1 MVDELELDFQ
11 KKTRTLI
18 DDLKAICANYGLG
31 NDGNEF
37 KIITQAFLYK
47 FLNDQFA
54 SAVKKIQPHI
64 AETDNWEKP
73 LASMERNDENDY
85 EMLLLSLPAGIAHLK
100 PVHFIRY
107 LFNNQNQENFAKIFD
122 DTLIDI
128 ASSNTDVFSIKT
140 GGGAKVVL
148 FDRIS
153 NFIAD
158 DSKKDDFCRAIIN
171 KLVVFSFEHIFSKG
185 FDFYA
190 TIFEYLIKDYN
201 SNSGGKYA
209 EYYTP
214 HAVAR
219 IMAAVLVP
227 VEQRGKVNNVSC
239 YDPSAGSGTL
249 LMNVAHAIGEARCS
263 IYTQDISQKSSNLLR
278 LNLIL
283 NNLVHSIPN
292 VIQGN
297 TILHPYHKEGDHL
310 KHFDYIVS
318 NPPFK
323 LDFSDYRND
332 LDTKANKD
340 RFFAGIPKIKAKD
353 KDKMEIYQLF
363 LQHIITSLKPT
374 GKAAVVVPTG
384 FITAQSGIDKKIRE
398 HLVNNKMLAGVVSM
412 PSNIFATTGTNVS
425 IIFIDATNKDKVIL
439 IDASNL
445 GKKVKDGKNQKTVL
459 TPAEEQ
465 QITEAFNQKQAHE
478 DFSVV
483 VSYEE
488 IINKN
493 YSLSAGQYFDV
504 KIEYVDITP
513 EEFTAKMQG
522 YTQNLD
528 DLFKQSHELEEEI
541 KKQLVG
547 LKYE

>member
-64 AETDNWEKP
+64 AETDNWEEP
-73 LASMERNDENDY
+73 LASMEHNDEDDY

-100 PVHFIRY
+100 PVHFIGY
-107 LFNNQNQENFAKIFD
+107 LFNNQNQKDFAKIFD

-140 GGGAKVVL
+140 EGGAKVVL

-283 NNLVHSIPN
+283 NELVHSIPN

-297 TILHPYHKEGDHL
+297 TILHPYHKEGNQL

-332 LDTKANKD
+332 LDTKANED
-340 RFFAGIPKIKAKD
+340 RFFAGIPKIKDKD

-425 IIFIDATNKDKVIL
+425 IIFIDATNKDKVVL
-439 IDASNL
+439 IDASKL
-445 GKKVKDGKNQKTVL
+445 GEKVKDGKNQKTVL
-459 TPAEEQ
+459 TPVEEQ

-522 YTQNLD
+522 YAQNLD
-528 DLFKQSHELEEEI
+528 ELFKKSHTLEEGI
-541 KKQLVG
+541 KKQLAR

>member
-1 MVDELELDFQ
+1 MVVELSFQ
-11 KKTRTLI
+11 EQTRTLI

-54 SAVKKIQPHI
+54 SAVKKTQPHI
-64 AETDNWEKP
+64 AKADKWEEV
-73 LASMERNDENDY
+73 LTSMECEQY
-85 EMLLLSLPAGIAHLK
+85 EMLLLSLPAGVAHLK
-100 PVHFIRY
+100 PVHFIGY
-107 LFNNQNQENFAKIFD
+107 LFNSQNQKDFAQTFD

-140 GGGAKVVL
+140 EGGAKVVL
-148 FDRIS
+148 FDRVS

-158 DSKKDDFCRAIIN
+158 ESKKDDFCRAIIN
-171 KLVVFSFEHIFSKG
+171 KLVGFSFEHVFSKG

-297 TILHPYHKEGDHL
+297 TILHPYHKEGNQL

-323 LDFSDYRND
+323 LDFSDYRDD

-398 HLVNNKMLAGVVSM
+398 YLVNNKILAGVVSM

-425 IIFIDATNKDKVIL
+425 IIFIDATNKDKVVL

-465 QITEAFNQKQAHE
+465 QIIEAFNQKQAHE

-483 VSYEE
+483 VSYED
-488 IINKN
+488 ISNKN

-513 EEFTAKMQG
+513 EEFSAKMQS
-522 YTQNLD
+522 YTQNLEK
-528 DLFKQSHELEEEI
+528 LFKESHTLEEEI
-541 KKQLVG
+541 KKQLAG

>member
-1 MVDELELDFQ
+1 MVELEFRD
-11 KKTRTLI
+11 KTKALI
-18 DDLKAICANYGLG
+18 DSLKNICAHYGLG

-37 KIITQAFLYK
+37 KIITQTFLYK
-47 FLNDQFA
+47 FLNDKFA
-54 SAVKKIQPHI
+54 YEAKKIDEKV
-64 AETDNWEKP
+64 ANSEKWEEA
-73 LASMERNDENDY
+73 LVAMSEDEL
-85 EMLLLSLPAGIAHLK
+85 EMLQLQMGGDTACLK
-100 PVHFIRY
+100 PHHFISY
-107 LFNNQNQENFAKIFD
+107 LFSQQNIPDFAKLFD
-122 DTLIDI
+122 DTLRDI
-128 ASSNTDVFSIKT
+128 AQTNNDVFAVKT
-140 GGGAKVVL
+140 DGGTKVVL

-153 NFIAD
+153 EYIAD
-158 DSKKDDFCRAIIN
+158 ESKRDAFCRAIIN
-171 KLVVFSFEHIFSKG
+171 KLVEFSFERIFTQK

-219 IMAAVLVP
+219 IMAAILVP
-227 VEQRGKVNNVSC
+227 TEQQGKVKNVSC

-249 LMNVAHAIGEARCS
+249 LMNVAHAIGENRCS

-297 TILHPYHKEGDHL
+297 TVLHPYHRDGKDL
-310 KHFDYIVS
+310 KRFDYIVS

-323 LDFSDYRND
+323 MDFSDFRD
-332 LDTKANKD
+332 ELDSKENKE
-340 RFFAGIPKIKAKD
+340 RFFAGIPKIKAKA

-363 LQHIITSLKPT
+363 LQHIIHSLKPG

-384 FITAQSGIDKKIRE
+384 FITAQSGIDKSIRKYLVE
-398 HLVNNKMLAGVVSM
+398 HKMLAGVVSM

-425 IIFIDATNKDKVIL
+425 ILFMDDSNKDKVVL

-445 GKKVKDGKNQKTVL
+445 GEKIKDGKNQKTVL
-459 TPAEEQ
+459 SANEEQ
-465 QITEAFNQKQAHE
+465 RIIDTFNAKVAVD
-478 DFSVV
+478 DFSAA
-483 VSYEE
+483 VSYDE
-488 IINKN
+488 IDAKN

-504 KIEYVDITP
+504 KIEYFDITAKQFA
-513 EEFTAKMQG
+513 EKMLSFTS
-522 YTQNLD
+522 NLD
-528 DLFKQSHELEEEI
+528 SLFAQSRELEAEI
-541 KKQLVG
+541 KKQLAG

>member
-1 MVDELELDFQ
+1 MVVELSFQ
-11 KKTRTLI
+11 EQTRTLI

-64 AETDNWEKP
+64 AKADKWEEV
-73 LASMERNDENDY
+73 LTAMDREQY
-85 EMLLLSLPAGIAHLK
+85 EMLLLSLPAGVAHLK
-100 PVHFIRY
+100 PVHFIGY
-107 LFNNQNQENFAKIFD
+107 LFNNQNQKDFAITFD

-140 GGGAKVVL
+140 EGGAKVVL
-148 FDRIS
+148 FDRVS

-158 DSKKDDFCRAIIN
+158 ESKKDDFCRAIIN
-171 KLVVFSFEHIFSKG
+171 KLVAFSFEHVFSKG

-425 IIFIDATNKDKVIL
+425 IIFIDATNKDKVVL
-439 IDASNL
+439 IDASSL

-478 DFSVV
+478 DFSVM

-513 EEFTAKMQG
+513 EEFAAKMQG

-541 KKQLVG
+541 KKQLAG
-547 LKYE
+547 LTYE

>member
-1 MVDELELDFQ
+1 MVVELSFQ
-11 KKTRTLI
+11 EQTRTLI

-54 SAVKKIQPHI
+54 LAVKKTQPHI
-64 AETDNWEKP
+64 AKADKWEEV
-73 LASMERNDENDY
+73 LTSMECEQY
-85 EMLLLSLPAGIAHLK
+85 EMLLLSLPAGVAHLK
-100 PVHFIRY
+100 PVHFIGY
-107 LFNNQNQENFAKIFD
+107 LFNSQNQKDFAQTFD

-140 GGGAKVVL
+140 EGGAKVVL
-148 FDRIS
+148 FDRVS

-158 DSKKDDFCRAIIN
+158 ESKKDDFCRAIIN
-171 KLVVFSFEHIFSKG
+171 KLVGFSFEHVFSKG

-227 VEQRGKVNNVSC
+227 VEQRGRVNNVSC

-297 TILHPYHKEGDHL
+297 TILHPYHKEGNQL

-323 LDFSDYRND
+323 LDFSDYRDD

-398 HLVNNKMLAGVVSM
+398 YLVNNKILAGVVSM
-412 PSNIFATTGTNVS
+412 PSNIFATTSTNVS
-425 IIFIDATNKDKVIL
+425 IIFIDATNKDKVVL

-459 TPAEEQ
+459 TPTEEQ
-465 QITEAFNQKQAHE
+465 QIIEAFNQKQEYE
-478 DFSVV
+478 DFSVA
-483 VSYEE
+483 VSYED
-488 IINKN
+488 ISNKN

-513 EEFTAKMQG
+513 EEFAAKMQG
-522 YTQNLD
+522 YTQNLKE
-528 DLFKQSHELEEEI
+528 LFKESHTLEEEI
-541 KKQLVG
+541 KKQLAG

>member
-1 MVDELELDFQ
+1 MLDELDFQ

-54 SAVKKIQPHI
+54 LAVKKIQPHI
-64 AETDNWEKP
+64 AETDNWEEP

-100 PVHFIRY
+100 PVHFIRN

-249 LMNVAHAIGEARCS
+249 LMNIAHAIGEARCS

-283 NNLVHSIPN
+283 NHLVHSIPN

-425 IIFIDATNKDKVIL
+425 IIFIDATNKDKVVL
-439 IDASNL
+439 IDASSL

-513 EEFTAKMQG
+513 EEFAAKMQG
-522 YTQNLD
+522 YTQNLEE
-528 DLFKQSHELEEEI
+528 LFKESHTLEEEI
-541 KKQLVG
+541 KKQLAG

>member
-1 MVDELELDFQ
+1 MVVELSFQ
-11 KKTRTLI
+11 EQTRTLI

-54 SAVKKIQPHI
+54 LAVKKTQPHI
-64 AETDNWEKP
+64 AKADKWEEV
-73 LASMERNDENDY
+73 LTSMECEQY
-85 EMLLLSLPAGIAHLK
+85 EMLLLSLPAGVAHLK
-100 PVHFIRY
+100 PVHFIGY
-107 LFNNQNQENFAKIFD
+107 LFNSQNQKDFAQTFD

-140 GGGAKVVL
+140 EGGAKVVL
-148 FDRIS
+148 FDRVS

-158 DSKKDDFCRAIIN
+158 ESKKDDFCRAIIN
-171 KLVVFSFEHIFSKG
+171 KLVGFSFEHVFSKG

-297 TILHPYHKEGDHL
+297 TILHPYHKEGNQL

-323 LDFSDYRND
+323 LDFSDYRDD

-398 HLVNNKMLAGVVSM
+398 YLVNNKILAGVVSM

-425 IIFIDATNKDKVIL
+425 IIFIDATNKDKVVL

-465 QITEAFNQKQAHE
+465 QIIEAFNQKQAHE

-483 VSYEE
+483 VSYED

-513 EEFTAKMQG
+513 EEFAAKMQS
-522 YTQNLD
+522 YTQNLEK
-528 DLFKQSHELEEEI
+528 LFKESHTLEEEI
-541 KKQLVG
+541 KKQLAG
-547 LKYE
+547 LKYNG

>member
-1 MVDELELDFQ
+1 MVVERSFQ
-11 KKTRTLI
+11 EQTRTLI

-64 AETDNWEKP
+64 AKADKWEEV
-73 LASMERNDENDY
+73 LTAMDREQY
-85 EMLLLSLPAGIAHLK
+85 QMLLLSLPAGVAHLK
-100 PVHFIRY
+100 PVHFIGY
-107 LFNNQNQENFAKIFD
+107 LFNSQNQKDFAKTFD

-140 GGGAKVVL
+140 EGGAKVVL
-148 FDRIS
+148 FDRVS

-158 DSKKDDFCRAIIN
+158 ESKKDDFCRAIIN
-171 KLVVFSFEHIFSKG
+171 KLVAFSFEHVFSKG

-249 LMNVAHAIGEARCS
+249 LMNIAHAIGEARCS

-445 GKKVKDGKNQKTVL
+445 GKKVKNGKNQKTVL

-478 DFSVV
+478 DFSVM
-483 VSYEE
+483 VSYED

-513 EEFTAKMQG
+513 EEFAAKMQG
-522 YTQNLD
+522 YTQNLEE
-528 DLFKQSHELEEEI
+528 LFKESHTLEEEI

>member
-1 MVDELELDFQ
+1 MVVELSFQ
-11 KKTRTLI
+11 EQTRTLI

-54 SAVKKIQPHI
+54 LAVKKTQPHI
-64 AETDNWEKP
+64 AKADKWEEV
-73 LASMERNDENDY
+73 LTSMECEQY
-85 EMLLLSLPAGIAHLK
+85 EMLLLSLPAGVAHLK
-100 PVHFIRY
+100 PVHFIGY
-107 LFNNQNQENFAKIFD
+107 LFNSQNQKDFAQTFD

-140 GGGAKVVL
+140 EGGAKVVL
-148 FDRIS
+148 FDRVS

-158 DSKKDDFCRAIIN
+158 ESKKDDFCRAIIN
-171 KLVVFSFEHIFSKG
+171 KLVGFSFEHVFSKG

-297 TILHPYHKEGDHL
+297 TILHPYHKEDNQL

-323 LDFSDYRND
+323 LDFSDYRDD

-425 IIFIDATNKDKVIL
+425 IIFIDATNKDKVVL

-465 QITEAFNQKQAHE
+465 QIIEAFNQKQAHE

-483 VSYEE
+483 VSYED

-513 EEFTAKMQG
+513 EEFAAKMQG
-522 YTQNLD
+522 YTQNLEE
-528 DLFKQSHELEEEI
+528 LFKESHTLEEEI
-541 KKQLVG
+541 KKQLAG

>member
-1 MVDELELDFQ
+1 MVVELSFQ
-11 KKTRTLI
+11 EQTRTLI

-54 SAVKKIQPHI
+54 LAVKKTQPHI
-64 AETDNWEKP
+64 AKADKWEEV
-73 LASMERNDENDY
+73 LTSMECEQY
-85 EMLLLSLPAGIAHLK
+85 EMLLLSLPAGVAHLK
-100 PVHFIRY
+100 PVHFIGY
-107 LFNNQNQENFAKIFD
+107 LFNSQNQKDFAQTFD

-140 GGGAKVVL
+140 EGGAKVVL
-148 FDRIS
+148 FDRVS

-158 DSKKDDFCRAIIN
+158 ESKKDDFCRAIIN
-171 KLVVFSFEHIFSKG
+171 KLVGFSFEHVFSKG

-227 VEQRGKVNNVSC
+227 VEQRGRVNNVSC

-297 TILHPYHKEGDHL
+297 TILHPYHKEGNQL

-323 LDFSDYRND
+323 LDFSDYRDD

-398 HLVNNKMLAGVVSM
+398 YLVNNKILAGVVSM

-425 IIFIDATNKDKVIL
+425 IIFIDATNKDKVVL

-465 QITEAFNQKQAHE
+465 QIIEAFNQKQAHE

-483 VSYEE
+483 VSYED

-513 EEFTAKMQG
+513 EEFSAKMQG
-522 YTQNLD
+522 YTQKLD
-528 DLFKQSHELEEEI
+528 ELFKESHTLEEEI
-541 KKQLVG
+541 KKQLAG

>member
-1 MVDELELDFQ
+1 MVVELSFQ
-11 KKTRTLI
+11 EQTRTLI

-54 SAVKKIQPHI
+54 LAVKKTQPHI
-64 AETDNWEKP
+64 AKADKWEEV
-73 LASMERNDENDY
+73 LTSMECEQY
-85 EMLLLSLPAGIAHLK
+85 EMLLLSLPAGVAHLK
-100 PVHFIRY
+100 PVHFIGY
-107 LFNNQNQENFAKIFD
+107 LFNSQNQKDFAQTFD

-140 GGGAKVVL
+140 EGGAKVVL
-148 FDRIS
+148 FDRVS

-158 DSKKDDFCRAIIN
+158 ESKKDDFCRAIIN
-171 KLVVFSFEHIFSKG
+171 KLVGFSFEHVFSKG

-297 TILHPYHKEGDHL
+297 TILHPYHKEGNQL

-323 LDFSDYRND
+323 LDFSDYRDD

-398 HLVNNKMLAGVVSM
+398 YLVNNKILAGVVSM

-425 IIFIDATNKDKVIL
+425 IIFIDATNKDKVVL

-465 QITEAFNQKQAHE
+465 QIIEAFNQKQAHE

-483 VSYEE
+483 VSYED

-513 EEFTAKMQG
+513 EEFSAKMQG
-522 YTQNLD
+522 YTQKLD
-528 DLFKQSHELEEEI
+528 ELFKESHTLEEEI
-541 KKQLVG
+541 KKQLAG
-547 LKYE
+547 LKYNG

>member
-1 MVDELELDFQ
+1 MVVERSFQ
-11 KKTRTLI
+11 EQTRTLI

-54 SAVKKIQPHI
+54 SAVKKTDPHI
-64 AETDNWEKP
+64 AKTNKWEEV
-73 LASMERNDENDY
+73 LTAMDREQY
-85 EMLLLSLPAGIAHLK
+85 EMLLLSLPAGVAHLK
-100 PVHFIRY
+100 PVHFIGY
-107 LFNNQNQENFAKIFD
+107 LFNNQNQKDFAKTFD

-140 GGGAKVVL
+140 EGEAKVVL
-148 FDRIS
+148 FDRVS

-158 DSKKDDFCRAIIN
+158 ESKKDDFCRAIIN
-171 KLVVFSFEHIFSKG
+171 KLVAFSFEHVFSKG

-249 LMNVAHAIGEARCS
+249 LMNIAHAIGEARCS

-283 NNLVHSIPN
+283 NHLVHSIPN

-425 IIFIDATNKDKVIL
+425 IIFIDATNKDNVIL

-478 DFSVV
+478 DFSVM

-513 EEFTAKMQG
+513 EEFAAKMQG
-522 YTQNLD
+522 YTQNLEE
-528 DLFKQSHELEEEI
+528 LFKESHTLEEEI
-541 KKQLVG
+541 KKQLAG
-547 LKYE
+547 LKYNG

>member
-1 MVDELELDFQ
+1 MVVELSFQ
-11 KKTRTLI
+11 EQTRTLI

-64 AETDNWEKP
+64 AKADKWEEV
-73 LASMERNDENDY
+73 LTAMDREQY
-85 EMLLLSLPAGIAHLK
+85 EMLLLSLPAGVAHLK
-100 PVHFIRY
+100 PVHFIGY
-107 LFNNQNQENFAKIFD
+107 LFNNQNQKDFAITFD
-122 DTLIDI
+122 DTLIEI

-140 GGGAKVVL
+140 EGGAKVVL
-148 FDRIS
+148 FDRVS

-158 DSKKDDFCRAIIN
+158 ESKKDDFCRAIIN
-171 KLVVFSFEHIFSKG
+171 KLVAFSFEHVFSKG

-297 TILHPYHKEGDHL
+297 TILHPYHKEGNQL

-323 LDFSDYRND
+323 LDFSDYRDD

-478 DFSVV
+478 DFSVM

-513 EEFTAKMQG
+513 EEFAAKMQG

-541 KKQLVG
+541 KKQLAG
-547 LKYE
+547 LKYNG

>member
-1 MVDELELDFQ
+1 VVELEFRD
-11 KKTRTLI
+11 KTKALI
-18 DDLKAICANYGLG
+18 DSLKNICAHYGLG

-37 KIITQAFLYK
+37 KIITQTFLYK
-47 FLNDQFA
+47 FLNDKFA
-54 SAVKKIQPHI
+54 YEAKKIDEKV
-64 AETDNWEKP
+64 ANSEKWEEA
-73 LASMERNDENDY
+73 LVAMSEDEL
-85 EMLLLSLPAGIAHLK
+85 EMLQLQMGGDTACLK
-100 PVHFIRY
+100 PHHFISY
-107 LFNNQNQENFAKIFD
+107 LFSQQNIPDFAKLFD
-122 DTLIDI
+122 DTLRDI
-128 ASSNTDVFSIKT
+128 AQTNNDVFAVKT
-140 GGGAKVVL
+140 DGGTKVVL

-153 NFIAD
+153 EYIAD
-158 DSKKDDFCRAIIN
+158 ESKRDAFCRAIIN
-171 KLVVFSFEHIFSKG
+171 KLVEFSFERIFTQK

-219 IMAAVLVP
+219 IMAAILVP
-227 VEQRGKVNNVSC
+227 TEQQGKVKNVSC

-249 LMNVAHAIGEARCS
+249 LMNVAHAIGENRCS

-297 TILHPYHKEGDHL
+297 TVLHPYHRDGKDL
-310 KHFDYIVS
+310 KRFDYIVS

-323 LDFSDYRND
+323 MDFSDFRD
-332 LDTKANKD
+332 ELDSKENKE
-340 RFFAGIPKIKAKD
+340 RFFAGIPKIKAKA

-363 LQHIITSLKPT
+363 LQHIIHSLKPG

-384 FITAQSGIDKKIRE
+384 FITAQSGIDKSIRKYLVE
-398 HLVNNKMLAGVVSM
+398 HKMLAGVVSM

-425 IIFIDATNKDKVIL
+425 ILFMDDSNKDKVVL

-445 GKKVKDGKNQKTVL
+445 GEKIKDGKNQKTVL
-459 TPAEEQ
+459 SANEEQ
-465 QITEAFNQKQAHE
+465 RIIDTFNAKVAVD
-478 DFSVV
+478 DFSAA
-483 VSYEE
+483 VSYDE
-488 IINKN
+488 IDAKN

-504 KIEYVDITP
+504 KIEYFDITAKQFA
-513 EEFTAKMQG
+513 EKMLSFTS
-522 YTQNLD
+522 NLD
-528 DLFKQSHELEEEI
+528 SLFAQSRELEAEI
-541 KKQLVG
+541 KKQLAG

>member
-64 AETDNWEKP
+64 AETDNWEEP
-73 LASMERNDENDY
+73 LASMEHNDEDDY
-85 EMLLLSLPAGIAHLK
+85 EMLLLGLPAGIAHLK

-107 LFNNQNQENFAKIFD
+107 LFNNQNQKDFAKIFD

-140 GGGAKVVL
+140 EGGAKVVL

-283 NNLVHSIPN
+283 NELVHSIPN

-374 GKAAVVVPTG
+374 GKAAIVVPTG

-425 IIFIDATNKDKVIL
+425 IVFIDATNKDKVVL
-439 IDASNL
+439 IDASKL
-445 GKKVKDGKNQKTVL
+445 GEKVKDGKNQKTVL
-459 TPAEEQ
+459 SSDEERK
-465 QITEAFNQKQAHE
+465 IIDAFNQKQVHE

-483 VSYEE
+483 VSYED
-488 IINKN
+488 ISNKN

-504 KIEYVDITP
+504 KIEYLDITP
-513 EEFTAKMQG
+513 EEFSAKMQG
-522 YTQNLD
+522 YTQNLEE
-528 DLFKQSHELEEEI
+528 LFKKSHTLEEEI
-541 KKQLVG
+541 KKQLTE

>member
-1 MVDELELDFQ
+1 MVVELSFQ
-11 KKTRTLI
+11 EKTRTLI

-54 SAVKKIQPHI
+54 LAVKKTQPHI
-64 AETDNWEKP
+64 AKADKWEEV
-73 LASMERNDENDY
+73 LTSMECEQY
-85 EMLLLSLPAGIAHLK
+85 EMLLLSLPAGVAHLK
-100 PVHFIRY
+100 PVHFIGY
-107 LFNNQNQENFAKIFD
+107 LFNSQNQKDFAQTFD

-140 GGGAKVVL
+140 EGGAKVVL
-148 FDRIS
+148 FDRVS

-158 DSKKDDFCRAIIN
+158 ESKKDDFCRAIIN
-171 KLVVFSFEHIFSKG
+171 KLVGFSFEHVFSKG

-297 TILHPYHKEGDHL
+297 TILHPYHKEGNQL

-323 LDFSDYRND
+323 LDFSDYRDD

-398 HLVNNKMLAGVVSM
+398 YLVNNKILAGVVSM

-425 IIFIDATNKDKVIL
+425 IIFIDATNKDKMVL

-465 QITEAFNQKQAHE
+465 QIIEAFNQKQAHE

-483 VSYEE
+483 VSYED

-513 EEFTAKMQG
+513 EEFAAKMQG

-541 KKQLVG
+541 KKQLAG

>member
-1 MVDELELDFQ
+1 MVELEFQ
-11 KKTRTLI
+11 QKTKTLI
-18 DDLKAICANYGLG
+18 DSLKGICANYGLG

-37 KIITQAFLYK
+37 KIITQTFLYK
-47 FLNDQFA
+47 FLNDKFA
-54 SAVKKIQPHI
+54 FEAKKIDDNI
-64 AETDNWEKP
+64 AKADKWEEV
-73 LASMERNDENDY
+73 LVGMSENDLD
-85 EMLLLSLPAGIAHLK
+85 MLQLQMGGDTARLK
-100 PVHFIRY
+100 PQHFISY
-107 LFNNQNQENFAKIFD
+107 LFSQQNAPDFAKLFD

-128 ASSNTDVFSIKT
+128 AITNNDVFAVKT
-140 GGGAKVVL
+140 DGGAKVVL

-153 NFIAD
+153 QYISD
-158 DSKKDDFCRAIIN
+158 DSKRDAFCRAIIN
-171 KLVVFSFEHIFSKG
+171 KLVEFSFERIFTQK

-209 EYYTP
+209 EYFTP

-219 IMAAVLVP
+219 IMAEILVP
-227 VEQRGKVNNVSC
+227 QAERGTVRNVAC

-249 LMNVAHAIGEARCS
+249 LMNVAHAIGENRCS

-292 VIQGN
+292 VVQGN
-297 TILHPYHKEGDHL
+297 TIQHPYHVDSTKDGKEL
-310 KHFDYIVS
+310 KRFDYIVS

-323 LDFSDYRND
+323 LDFSDFRD
-332 LDTKANKD
+332 ELDNKENKD
-340 RFFAGIPKIKAKD
+340 RFFAGIPKAPAKAKD
-353 KDKMEIYQLF
+353 KMAIYSLF
-363 LQHIITSLKPT
+363 LQHIIASLKPN

-398 HLVNNKMLAGVVSM
+398 HLVKNKMLAGVVSM

-425 IIFIDATNKDKVIL
+425 ILFIDASNKGDVVL
-439 IDASNL
+439 VDASNL
-445 GKKVKDGKNQKTVL
+445 GEKVKDGKNQKTVL

-465 QITEAFNQKQAHE
+465 QIIDVFNAKETLE
-478 DFSVV
+478 DLSVA
-483 VSYEE
+483 VSYDDIEA
-488 IINKN
+488 KN

-513 EEFTAKMQG
+513 EQFTEKMQSFTG
-522 YTQNLD
+522 NLD
-528 DLFKQSHELEEEI
+528 NLFSQSRELEVEI
-541 KKQLVG
+541 KKQLTG
-547 LKYE
+547 LKYDL

>member
-1 MVDELELDFQ
+1 MVVELAFQ
-11 KKTRTLI
+11 EQTRTLI

-54 SAVKKIQPHI
+54 SAVKKTQPHI
-64 AETDNWEKP
+64 AKADKWEEV
-73 LASMERNDENDY
+73 LASMEREQY
-85 EMLLLSLPAGIAHLK
+85 EMLLLSLPAGVAHLK
-100 PVHFIRY
+100 PVHFIGY
-107 LFNNQNQENFAKIFD
+107 LFNNQNQEDFAKTFD

-128 ASSNTDVFSIKT
+128 ASSNTEVFSIKT
-140 GGGAKVVL
+140 EGGAKVVL

-171 KLVVFSFEHIFSKG
+171 KLVAFSFEHVFSKG

-249 LMNVAHAIGEARCS
+249 LMNVAHAIGETRCS

-283 NNLVHSIPN
+283 NGLVHSIPN

-297 TILHPYHKEGDHL
+297 TILHPYHKEGNQL
-310 KHFDYIVS
+310 KQFDYIVS

-323 LDFSDYRND
+323 LDFSDYQKE
-332 LDTKANKD
+332 LDTKANKG

-425 IIFIDATNKDKVIL
+425 IVFIDATNKDSVVL

-445 GKKVKDGKNQKTVL
+445 GEKVKDGKNQKTVL

-465 QITEAFNQKQAHE
+465 HIIDTFNQKQAHE
-478 DFSVV
+478 DFSVI

-522 YTQNLD
+522 YTQNLEE
-528 DLFKQSHELEEEI
+528 LFKESHNLEEEI
-541 KKQLVG
+541 KKQLAG

>member
-1 MVDELELDFQ
+1 MVVELSFQ
-11 KKTRTLI
+11 EQTRTLI

-54 SAVKKIQPHI
+54 SAVKKTQPHI
-64 AETDNWEKP
+64 AKADKWEEV
-73 LASMERNDENDY
+73 LTAMDREQY
-85 EMLLLSLPAGIAHLK
+85 EMLLLSLPAGVAHLK
-100 PVHFIRY
+100 PVHFIGY
-107 LFNNQNQENFAKIFD
+107 LFNSQNQKDFAQTFD

-140 GGGAKVVL
+140 EGGAKVVL
-148 FDRIS
+148 FDRVS

-158 DSKKDDFCRAIIN
+158 ESKKDDFCRAIIN
-171 KLVVFSFEHIFSKG
+171 KLVGFSFEHVFSKG

-227 VEQRGKVNNVSC
+227 IEQRGKVNNVSC

-297 TILHPYHKEGDHL
+297 TILHPYHKEGNQL

-323 LDFSDYRND
+323 LDFSDYRDD

-398 HLVNNKMLAGVVSM
+398 YLVNNKILAGVVSM

-425 IIFIDATNKDKVIL
+425 IIFIDATNKDKVVL

-483 VSYEE
+483 VSYED

-513 EEFTAKMQG
+513 EEFTAKMQS
-522 YTQNLD
+522 YTQNLEK
-528 DLFKQSHELEEEI
+528 LFKESHTLEEEI
-541 KKQLVG
+541 KKQLAG
-547 LKYE
+547 LKYNG

>member
-1 MVDELELDFQ
+1 MVVELSFQ
-11 KKTRTLI
+11 EQTRTLI

-54 SAVKKIQPHI
+54 SAVKKTDPHI
-64 AETDNWEKP
+64 ARADKWEEV
-73 LASMERNDENDY
+73 LTTMEREQY
-85 EMLLLSLPAGIAHLK
+85 EMLLLSLPAGVAHLK
-100 PVHFIRY
+100 PVHFIGY
-107 LFNNQNQENFAKIFD
+107 LFNNQNQKDFAKTFD

-140 GGGAKVVL
+140 EGGAKVVL
-148 FDRIS
+148 FDRVS

-158 DSKKDDFCRAIIN
+158 ESKKDDFCRAIIN
-171 KLVVFSFEHIFSKG
+171 KLVAFSFEHIFSKG

-283 NNLVHSIPN
+283 NRLVHSIPN

-374 GKAAVVVPTG
+374 GKAAIVVPTG
-384 FITAQSGIDKKIRE
+384 FITAQSGIDKKIRV

-465 QITEAFNQKQAHE
+465 QITEAFNQKQAQE

-513 EEFTAKMQG
+513 EEFAAKMQG
-522 YTQNLD
+522 YTQNLEE
-528 DLFKQSHELEEEI
+528 LFKESHTLEEEI
-541 KKQLVG
+541 KKQLAG
-547 LKYE
+547 LKYNG